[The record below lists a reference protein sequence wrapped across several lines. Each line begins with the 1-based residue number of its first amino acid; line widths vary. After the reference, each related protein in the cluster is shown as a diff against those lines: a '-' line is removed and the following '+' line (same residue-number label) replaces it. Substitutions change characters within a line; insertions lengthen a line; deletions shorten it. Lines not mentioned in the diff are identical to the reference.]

1 MAAIIE
7 TPDSVTMFYL
17 GQSYTVP
24 SDWSNFT
31 TFRDH
36 VRAGEYDL
44 AVENATP
51 MAALLTW
58 AGEGATLD
66 ETGSICIDGRKLPST
81 LNARILELQAAGAPV
96 DYLLRFF
103 ERLQENPSR
112 NSVEQLYK
120 FLEHSNLPLTESG
133 FFLGYKGVRDDFMDK
148 YSGTIDNSVGQKPSV
163 ARNTVQDDPNVGCA
177 PGLHVGT
184 HAYAESW
191 AGPRGRVMT
200 VLVDPAKVVSVPH
213 DCNHQKLRASEYEVI
228 AESRGPIEAAAV
240 CRSEEEDV
248 YWQAYQDEEYGDDD
262 YWQGDDFANEDF
274 SHYYLPLEDMAE
286 QTEGSLSN
294 FISQYIDLIQGE
306 LENVETSRIA
316 LIHEEELVY
325 KAIDHSDA
333 WPFFA
338 IVSKRRVLSA
348 IRTMFSD
355 LEVEWFGTYGA

>member
-31 TFRDH
+31 AFRDY

-51 MAALLTW
+51 MNALLSW
-58 AGEGATLD
+58 AGEDANLD
-66 ETGSICIDGRKLPST
+66 DDGSIYIKGRKLPST
-81 LNARILELQAAGAPV
+81 LNARIIELQSAGAPV

-103 ERLQENPSR
+103 DRLQENPSR

-133 FFLGYKGVRDDFMDK
+133 FFLGYKGVRHDFMDK

-191 AGPRGRVMT
+191 AGPSGRVMT

-248 YWQAYQDEEYGDDD
+248 YWQAYQDDEYDDDD
-262 YWQGDDFANEDF
+262 YWQGDDFADEDF
-274 SHYYLPLEDMAE
+274 SHYYLPIEDLAD
-286 QTEGSLSN
+286 QHEGDLAT
-294 FISQYIDLIQGE
+294 FIRDYIDLIRGE
-306 LENVETSRIA
+306 LENIETTRLA
-316 LIHEEELVY
+316 LVHEEQLVY
-325 KAIDHSDA
+325 SAMDHSDA
-333 WPFFA
+333 WPFFSTT
-338 IVSKRRVLSA
+338 SKRAVTAA
-348 IRTMFSD
+348 IRSLFSSIE
-355 LEVEWFGTYGA
+355 LEWFGVYGA